1 MDDSEFYRNLLRA
14 YIDSA
19 NDGIFVICD
28 EMKFHVANPVLESW
42 LGTTESTLT
51 EHNARRPITEFI
63 GCQDGEKV
71 FVEHFTSVLRT
82 GTPVRFECVIQP
94 PGGARRCI
102 EIALSQVALEAGHMF
117 IGVARDI
124 TERKRMREELGHR
137 ATHDHMTGLVNRHEF
152 EQRLKGLLAS
162 AQQED
167 RQHALL
173 YMDLDQFKV
182 VNDTCGH
189 LAGDALLSEISAM
202 LKDNVRSSDTL
213 ARLGGDEFALL
224 LKDCPV
230 NRASRIAEL
239 YRQEI
244 GEFRFAWEGKIFK
257 VGVSI
262 GLAPITSA
270 SLNAMEVMR
279 AADTAC
285 YVSKSKGG
293 NHIHVGADDRE
304 SRDMR
309 GQMSWVE
316 RINRALEED
325 RFCLYY
331 QDIIPVGASG
341 EGHRHCEILLRMIGG
356 DGDVIAPSEFI
367 AAAERFNL
375 MPVLDRW
382 VIETLFKAMAEQWRD
397 EVNSSGEGGH
407 SLWAINLSGTSI
419 NDASFPGFLRE
430 QIEGHRIPAHLIG
443 FEITET
449 AAVRNIRKASQFIN
463 EMKTLGCRF
472 ALDDFGSGM
481 SSFAYLSNL
490 AVDYM
495 KIDGALV
502 RDVVSNPV
510 SRVMVEAINKIA
522 QSMQIETIAEYV
534 ENGDILRELEEIG
547 VDHVQ
552 GYAIHRPQPLR

>member
-19 NDGIFVICD
+19 NDGIFVLCD

-42 LGTTESTLT
+42 LGTSEQTLT
-51 EHNARRPITEFI
+51 AHNRRRPILDFI
-63 GCQDGEKV
+63 GNADSEQV
-71 FVEHFTSVLRT
+71 FVEHFKEVLDT
-82 GTPVRFECVIQP
+82 GNPERFECFICP
-94 PGGARRCI
+94 PVGAQRCL
-102 EIALSQVALEAGHMF
+102 EIGLSQVDLEVGQMF

-152 EQRLKGLLAS
+152 EQRLNGLLAS
-162 AQQED
+162 ARKQN
-167 RQHALL
+167 RQHAFL

-189 LAGDALLSEISAM
+189 LAGDVLLSQMSAM
-202 LKDNVRSSDTL
+202 LRENVRSSDTL

-224 LKDCPV
+224 LKDCTIE
-230 NRASRIAEL
+230 RAKRIAEL

-244 GEFRFAWEGKIFK
+244 AEFRFAWEDRIFK

-262 GLAPITSA
+262 GLVPVNAECVS
-270 SLNAMEVMR
+270 AMEVMS

-309 GQMSWVE
+309 GQMDWVE
-316 RINRALEED
+316 RINRALDEE

-331 QDIIPVGASG
+331 QDIVPLGG
-341 EGHRHCEILLRMIGG
+341 KGGRHKHCEILLRMI
-356 DGDVIAPSEFI
+356 DENGDVVAPIEFI
-367 AAAERFNL
+367 PAAERFNL
-375 MPVLDRW
+375 MPVVDRW
-382 VIETLFKAMAEQWRD
+382 VIKTLFAAKAEQWCD
-397 EVNSSGEGGH
+397 EEGLEDRGGH
-407 SLWAINLSGTSI
+407 PLCAINLSGTSI
-419 NDASFPGFLRE
+419 SDPGFRDFLRE
-430 QIEGHRIPAHLIG
+430 KIDRHRIPAHLIG

-449 AAVRNIRKASQFIN
+449 AAVRNIRNAAQFIN
-463 EMKTLGCRF
+463 EMKALGCRF

-490 AVDYM
+490 AVDFL
-495 KIDGALV
+495 KIDGSLV
-502 RDVVSNPV
+502 RDVVANPV
-510 SRVMVEAINKIA
+510 SRVMVEAIHKIGKT
-522 QSMQIETIAEYV
+522 MQIDTIAEYV
-534 ENGDILRELEEIG
+534 ENEEILRQLEQIG
-547 VDHVQ
+547 IDHVQ
-552 GYAIHRPQPLR
+552 GYAIHRPEMLR